1 MLSEKAIKAVNSVTE
16 AIKES
21 QEYKDFEKQKKMV
34 KDNPQTRDLVEKV
47 KNIQLRLMN
56 IPEDERNSDYAESLL
71 NEYEEITENTA
82 VYDYSR
88 AESLYVTMLQE
99 VLGSI
104 VESVDL

>member
-1 MLSEKAIKAVNSVTE
+1 MLSENATKAVDSVIK

-21 QEYKDFEKQKKMV
+21 PEYTDFEKQKKIV
-34 KDNPQTRDLVEKV
+34 KDNPKTRDMLERV
-47 KNIQLRLMN
+47 KSIQLRLMS
-56 IPEDERNSDYAESLL
+56 IPEEERNSDYAESLQD
-71 NEYEEITENTA
+71 EYEEITENTA

-88 AESLYVTMLQE
+88 AESIYVTMLQE

>member
-1 MLSEKAIKAVNSVTE
+1 MLSDNAIKAVKAVTE

-21 QEYKDFEKQKKMV
+21 PEYKDYEKQKKIV
-34 KDNPQTRDLVEKV
+34 KDNPKTREMVEKV
-47 KNIQLRLMN
+47 KSIQLRLMN
-56 IPEDERNSDYAESLL
+56 IPEEERNSDYAESLQD
-71 NEYEEITENTA
+71 EYEEITENTV

>member
-1 MLSEKAIKAVNSVTE
+1 MLSDNAIKAVNSVTE

-21 QEYKDFEKQKKMV
+21 PEYKDFEKQKKIV
-34 KDNPQTRDLVEKV
+34 KDNPKTRDLIERV
-47 KNIQLRLMN
+47 KSIQLRLMS
-56 IPEDERNSDYAESLL
+56 IPEEERNSDYVESLQD
-71 NEYEEITENTA
+71 EYEEITENTA

-88 AESLYVTMLQE
+88 AESIYVTMLQE

>member
-1 MLSEKAIKAVNSVTE
+1 MLSEKAVKAVNSVTE

>member
-1 MLSEKAIKAVNSVTE
+1 MLSENAQKAVKSVIE

-21 QEYKDFEKQKKMV
+21 PEYIDFEKQKRII
-34 KDNPQTRDLVEKV
+34 KDSPKTRDLIERV

-56 IPEDERNSDYAESLL
+56 IPEEERNSDYVESLQD
-71 NEYEEITENTA
+71 EYEEITENTA

-88 AESLYVTMLQE
+88 AESLYITMLQE

>member
-21 QEYKDFEKQKKMV
+21 QEYKDFEKQKKLV

-56 IPEDERNSDYAESLL
+56 IPEDKRNSDYAESLL

>member
-21 QEYKDFEKQKKMV
+21 QEYKDFEKEKKLV
-34 KDNPQTRDLVEKV
+34 KDNPRTRDLVEKV